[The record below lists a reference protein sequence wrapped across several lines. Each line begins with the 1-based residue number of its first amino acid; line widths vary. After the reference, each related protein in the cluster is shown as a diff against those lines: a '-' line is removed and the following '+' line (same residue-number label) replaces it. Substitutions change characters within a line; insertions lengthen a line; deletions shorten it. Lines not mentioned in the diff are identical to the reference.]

1 MKKLAV
7 FARRPGHPTVADM
20 YERRMDEVETDVKA
34 LDDLVTTG
42 DSLEPI
48 GQDPA

>member
-1 MKKLAV
+1 
-7 FARRPGHPTVADM
+7 M

-34 LDDLVTTG
+34 LHDLVTAG
-42 DSLEPI
+42 DSLQPI